1 MNTQD
6 SEKHFLTKYEC
17 ARIIGVRS
25 NQLSMSAPILV
36 NNIPE
41 HLKSNF
47 MYIATKEL
55 IEKKLD
61 IQVRRPLPLNKYYN
75 VNVKDMEI
83 PDDLYV
89 LEEML
94 NV

>member
-1 MNTQD
+1 
-6 SEKHFLTKYEC
+6 
-17 ARIIGVRS
+17 
-25 NQLSMSAPILV
+25 
-36 NNIPE
+36 
-41 HLKSNF
+41 

-61 IQVRRPLPLNKYYN
+61 ILVRRPLPLNKYYN
-75 VNVKDMEI
+75 INVKEMDI

>member
-1 MNTQD
+1 MANQP
-6 SEKHFLTKYEC
+6 SQKQLLTKYEC
-17 ARIIGVRS
+17 ARIVGVRT
-25 NQLSMSAPILV
+25 NQLSMSAPVLV
-36 NNIPE
+36 SDIPE

-61 IQVRRPLPLNKYYN
+61 IVVKRPLPLNKYYTIN
-75 VNVKDMEI
+75 VRDMEI

-89 LEEML
+89 LEQML

>member
-1 MNTQD
+1 MDPQ
-6 SEKHFLTKYEC
+6 KHLLTKYEC
-17 ARIIGVRS
+17 ARIIGIRS
-25 NQLSMSAPILV
+25 NQLSMSAPVLV
-36 NNIPE
+36 QDVPE
-41 HLKSNF
+41 RLKSNF

-61 IQVRRPLPLNKYYN
+61 ILVRRPLPLNKYYN
-75 VNVKDMEI
+75 INVKDMDI